1 MTTRLWPLLALVSA
15 AGIAAGLLASGA
27 RGDAMAEA
35 WRLVYLLTLAPQVAA
50 LVLWTV
56 RARRAK
62 RWATEVELGA
72 IRLAL
77 LACADLAGVW
87 RLAHPIEA
95 WARVSVPAS
104 AVGWC
109 VVAGVQ
115 VWRWRRLR
123 AFDS

>member
-1 MTTRLWPLLALVSA
+1 MTPRLWPLLALASTT
-15 AGIAAGLLASGA
+15 GIAAGLLASGA
-27 RGDAMAEA
+27 RGDAMAES
-35 WRLVYLLTLAPQVAA
+35 WRLVYLLTLAPQVAIAA
-50 LVLWTV
+50 LWIARAV
-56 RARRAK
+56 RAKHRASEPE
-62 RWATEVELGA
+62 RGA
-72 IRLAL
+72 LLLVA

-123 AFDS
+123 

>member
-35 WRLVYLLTLAPQVAA
+35 WRLVYLLTLAPQVALA
-50 LVLWTV
+50 GLWSV
-56 RARRAK
+56 RAARAH
-62 RWATEVELGA
+62 RWPTEPERV
-72 IRLAL
+72 AL
-77 LACADLAGVW
+77 LLAGLSAADLAGVW

-115 VWRWRRLR
+115 VWRWRRLQ
-123 AFDS
+123 

>member
-1 MTTRLWPLLALVSA
+1 MTARLWP
-15 AGIAAGLLASGA
+15 IAAITITAGASLGLLASGA
-27 RGDAMAEA
+27 RGPAMAES
-35 WRLVYLLTLAPQVAA
+35 WRLVYLLTLAPQLA
-50 LVLWTV
+50 LAGLWTV
-56 RARRAK
+56 RAARARR
-62 RWATEVELGA
+62 WPTEPERV
-72 IRLAL
+72 AL
-77 LACADLAGVW
+77 LLAGLSAADLAGVW

-123 AFDS
+123 A